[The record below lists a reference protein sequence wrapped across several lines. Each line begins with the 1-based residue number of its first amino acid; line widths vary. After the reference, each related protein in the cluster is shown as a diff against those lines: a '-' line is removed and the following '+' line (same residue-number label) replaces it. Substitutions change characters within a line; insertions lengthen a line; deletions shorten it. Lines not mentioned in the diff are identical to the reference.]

1 MQASL
6 FTAGD
11 GAATEVSA
19 VDLPEVRRFLEANPE
34 YYLRVSGE
42 PPNPEAARQELEA
55 LPPSEWDFER
65 KSLLA
70 FRDASRAIVG
80 LAEIVAN
87 LFAAGVWHIGLFII
101 ATRLHG
107 KGAAQLWYGAL
118 ESWMRLQGC
127 EWIRLGVAQGNT
139 HAERFWDKLGYRE
152 LRKREGVQLG
162 ERLHTIRVMMKPLAG
177 RPVSDYLALVARDRP
192 E

>member
-6 FTAGD
+6 FTAGT
-11 GAATEVSA
+11 GAATQVSTA
-19 VDLPEVRRFLEANPE
+19 ALPEVQRFLEANPE
-34 YYLRVSGE
+34 YYLRVAGE
-42 PPNPEAARQELEA
+42 PPGPDAAKEELEA

-70 FRDASRAIVG
+70 FRDASGAIIGV
-80 LAEIVAN
+80 AETVAN

-107 KGAAQLWYGAL
+107 SGAAQLWYGAL
-118 ESWMRLQGC
+118 ESWMRSQGG

-139 HAERFWDKLGYRE
+139 QAERFWERLGYLE

-162 ERLHTIRVMMKPLAG
+162 ERLLTIRVMMKPLTS
-177 RPVSDYLALVARDRP
+177 RPVTDYLSLVARDRP